1 MIVKMLSIL
10 YKEISTLSDPAL
22 SGNLGSSPRGLLPQ
36 LSIGIFIRSEKIASD
51 AIELLRGDRYT
62 LTHIKS
68 AVEFLGFLKHNY
80 HLDCFVFDVDDVD
93 RDLQLLLSK
102 LQERSLFLPAV
113 FFLPQPAGD
122 GSQEA
127 PPSDALEGAASTA
140 EKSQEQSCA
149 FFYHP
154 AEVQLPIARSS
165 SIGSS
170 IDRAIAQFLK
180 LSTPVP
186 VNDQSARVD
195 ATAQLTAQSLLQRQ
209 QRRLAEKLRE
219 RLGYLGVYYKRNS
232 QIFLRNLSGEE
243 KQKFLEQLKSSYR
256 DIVLNYFSEDTA
268 VNNQI
273 DEFVNLA
280 FFADVPVTQVVE
292 IHMALMDEFAKQLK
306 LEGRSEE
313 ILLDYRLTLIDA
325 IAHLCEMYRRS
336 IPKETSQVQL
346 TVDS

>member
-1 MIVKMLSIL
+1 M
-10 YKEISTLSDPAL
+10 
-22 SGNLGSSPRGLLPQ
+22 LPQ
-36 LSIGIFIRSEKIASD
+36 LSIGIFIRSEEIAAS
-51 AIELLRGDRYT
+51 AIELLRGERYA

-80 HLDCFVFDVDDVD
+80 HLDCLVFEVN
-93 RDLQLLLSK
+93 RDLQSLLGK
-102 LQERSLFLPAV
+102 LQERSIFLPAV
-113 FFLPQPAGD
+113 IFSAGPGVEEKPEAAYSD
-122 GSQEA
+122 GFEA
-127 PPSDALEGAASTA
+127 AASTA
-140 EKSQEQSCA
+140 NKSQEESCT

-154 AEVQLPIARSS
+154 AEVQLAIARASE
-165 SIGSS
+165 IASS

-186 VNDQSARVD
+186 VNYQSATVD
-195 ATAQLTAQSLLQRQ
+195 ATVQLTAQSLLSRQ

-232 QIFLRNLSGEE
+232 QIFLRNLSAPE

-256 DIVLNYFSEDTA
+256 DILLHYFSQDTA

-280 FFADVPVTQVVE
+280 FFADVPVTQLVE
-292 IHMALMDEFAKQLK
+292 IHMELMDEFAKQLK
-306 LEGRSEE
+306 LEGRNEE

-325 IAHLCEMYRRS
+325 LAHMCEMYRRS
-336 IPKETSQVQL
+336 IPKEASQGKR
-346 TVDS
+346 

>member
-1 MIVKMLSIL
+1 M
-10 YKEISTLSDPAL
+10 
-22 SGNLGSSPRGLLPQ
+22 LPQ
-36 LSIGIFIRSEKIASD
+36 LSIGIFIRSEEIAAS
-51 AIELLRGDRYT
+51 AIELLRGERYA

-80 HLDCFVFDVDDVD
+80 HLDCLVFEVN
-93 RDLQLLLSK
+93 RDLQSLLGK
-102 LQERSLFLPAV
+102 LQERSIFLPAV
-113 FFLPQPAGD
+113 IFSAGP
-122 GSQEA
+122 GVEEKPEA
-127 PPSDALEGAASTA
+127 PYSDGFEAAASTA
-140 EKSQEQSCA
+140 NKSQEESCT

-154 AEVQLPIARSS
+154 AEVQLAIARASE
-165 SIGSS
+165 IASS

-186 VNDQSARVD
+186 VNYQSATVD
-195 ATAQLTAQSLLQRQ
+195 ATVQLTAQSLLSRQ

-232 QIFLRNLSGEE
+232 QIFLRNLSAPE

-256 DIVLNYFSEDTA
+256 DILLHYFSQDTA

-280 FFADVPVTQVVE
+280 FFADVPVTQIVE
-292 IHMALMDEFAKQLK
+292 IHMELMDEFAKQLK
-306 LEGRSEE
+306 LEGRNEE

-325 IAHLCEMYRRS
+325 LAHMCEMYRRS
-336 IPKETSQVQL
+336 IPKEASQGKR
-346 TVDS
+346 

>member
-1 MIVKMLSIL
+1 M
-10 YKEISTLSDPAL
+10 
-22 SGNLGSSPRGLLPQ
+22 LPQ
-36 LSIGIFIRSEKIASD
+36 LSIGIFVGSQELAGS
-51 AIELLRGDRYT
+51 AIDLLRDERYA
-62 LTHIKS
+62 LTHMKS
-68 AVEFLGFLKHNY
+68 AVEFLGLLKHNY
-80 HLDCFVFDVDDVD
+80 HLDCLVVEVDGD
-93 RDLQLLLSK
+93 RRALLSK

-113 FFLPQPAGD
+113 IFSPQPAED
-122 GSQEA
+122 GIPEP
-127 PPSDALEGAASTA
+127 PPSDHFEAAPSRA
-140 EKSQEQSCA
+140 DKSQEQSCA

-154 AEVQLPIARSS
+154 AEVQLPIARASE
-165 SIGSS
+165 IAAS

-186 VNDQSARVD
+186 INDQSASVD
-195 ATAQLTAQSLLQRQ
+195 ATTQLTAQSLLSRQ

-232 QIFLRNLSGEE
+232 QIFLRNLSESD

-256 DIVLNYFSEDTA
+256 DIVLHYFSEDSS

-280 FFADVPVTQVVE
+280 FFADVPVTQLVE
-292 IHMALMDEFAKQLK
+292 IHMELMEEFAKQLK

-336 IPKETSQVQL
+336 IPKELSQSKISL
-346 TVDS
+346 G